1 MQLRRRLH
9 LVKAAAH
16 ARQFAFPDAAEA
28 SARAAALHAQLQ
40 RVADDGEAYFKR
52 PVVKGA
58 VDGAGERAQKKLED
72 CSIRLRYAEQGDPL
86 FIVADGHGVAADIDM
101 LRKCVALLWGT
112 KGRADPGGVSV
123 AVQGAWRRASRAGA
137 PLTCL
142 NHTAVHSREETTA
155 ERASAVASFNRL
167 VHGADR
173 PVQVHNLDEAKR
185 RFVSLAAEARRDAG
199 SSSTSSKKDAG
210 RGLRAWALASL
221 QYSYGQEDVLR
232 RDETVAEGA
241 CGPAG
246 G

>member
-155 ERASAVASFNRL
+155 ERASAVLLIVLCTALTAPCRCTTWTRQRGGSCRSRQRR
-167 VHGADR
+167 GAT
-173 PVQVHNLDEAKR
+173 L
-185 RFVSLAAEARRDAG
+185 EARARRRRRTRDGGCARG
-199 SSSTSSKKDAG
+199 RWRASSTRMG
-210 RGLRAWALASL
+210 RR
-221 QYSYGQEDVLR
+221 
-232 RDETVAEGA
+232 T
-241 CGPAG
+241 C
-246 G
+246 